1 MLGFIAKAAFSGVM
15 VALVT
20 VVAKRYPG
28 WGGLLASLPLT
39 SLLALSLL
47 YVDTGD
53 PQRVKD
59 LSMSIA
65 LFILPSLPL
74 FFVLPGLM
82 RGGMAFWPALAV
94 SVIMTLALYAA
105 FFNLLPRFGVK
116 L

>member
-1 MLGFIAKAAFSGVM
+1 MLSFIAKAAFSGVM
-15 VALVT
+15 VALIT
-20 VVAKRYPG
+20 VIAKRYPG

-59 LSMSIA
+59 LSIAIA

-82 RGGMAFWPALAV
+82 KGGLGFWPALGL
-94 SVIMTLALYAA
+94 SVALTLMLYAVA
-105 FFNLLPRFGVK
+105 FNVLPRFGVK

>member
-1 MLGFIAKAAFSGVM
+1 MFSFIAKAAFSGLM

-20 VVAKRYPG
+20 VIAKRHPG

-39 SLLALSLL
+39 SLLAISLL
-47 YVDTGD
+47 YIDTGD
-53 PQRVKD
+53 TQKVTS
-59 LSMSIA
+59 LSTGIA

-82 RGGMAFWPALAV
+82 RAGVGFWLALAL
-94 SVIMTLALYAA
+94 SVALTLGLYAA
-105 FFNLLPRFGVK
+105 FFWAMPRLGVK

>member
-1 MLGFIAKAAFSGVM
+1 MLGFVAKAAFSGFV

-28 WGGLLASLPLT
+28 WGGLIASLPLT
-39 SLLALSLL
+39 SHLALSLL

-53 PQRVKD
+53 PARVRE
-59 LSMSIA
+59 LSTSIA

-82 RGGMAFWPALAV
+82 RGGVAFWPALGISIAL
-94 SVIMTLALYAA
+94 TLALYAA
-105 FFNLLPRFGVK
+105 FFQVLPRLGFK

>member
-1 MLGFIAKAAFSGVM
+1 MLGFVAKAAFSGVM

-53 PQRVKD
+53 PARVRD
-59 LSMSIA
+59 LSIAIA
-65 LFILPSLPL
+65 L
-74 FFVLPGLM
+74 FVLPGLM
-82 RGGMAFWPALAV
+82 RGGLNFWAALGC
-94 SVIMTLALYAA
+94 SVLLTLALYAA
-105 FFNLLPRFGVK
+105 FFNVLPRFGVK